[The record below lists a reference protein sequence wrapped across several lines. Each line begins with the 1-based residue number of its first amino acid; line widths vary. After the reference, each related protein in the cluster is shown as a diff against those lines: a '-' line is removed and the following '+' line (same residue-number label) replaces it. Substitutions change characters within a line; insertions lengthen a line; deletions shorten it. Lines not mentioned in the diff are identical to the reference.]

1 MSTTLFDFIGPA
13 IKAIDINTE
22 FEIIDNDVNKIT
34 WLNGNPKNI
43 TSEQILAKAQE
54 LKEIADYK
62 VDKNYQ
68 LDKPKGV
75 RGRSSDNSLIKETI
89 DWQPTYNLKQGLEK
103 TSRFNRIR
111 MAIQRC

>member
-34 WLNGNPKNI
+34 WLNGNSKNI

-62 VDKNYQ
+62 ARYWPGRQRSFDFLPIKQQLDNLFHDIENNKLDTSGEFYKSIKAIKDKNP
-68 LDKPKGV
+68 KP
-75 RGRSSDNSLIKETI
+75 
-89 DWQPTYNLKQGLEK
+89 
-103 TSRFNRIR
+103 
-111 MAIQRC
+111 